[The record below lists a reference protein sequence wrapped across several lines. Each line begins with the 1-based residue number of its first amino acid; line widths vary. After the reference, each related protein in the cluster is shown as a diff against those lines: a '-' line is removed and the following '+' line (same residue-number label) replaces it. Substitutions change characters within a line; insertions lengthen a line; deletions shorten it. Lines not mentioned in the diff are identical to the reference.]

1 MSPEDRD
8 EMRSEVDFSDG
19 VRGKYLARY
28 QRWAGITTAAGPIRI
43 DSPSTGEP
51 SAVKIVL
58 LTSYQG
64 FQTTPQVP
72 RTIAPEASSAAA
84 R

>member
-1 MSPEDRD
+1 MSQENKN

-28 QRWAGITTAAGPIRI
+28 QRWAGITTATGPIQI
-43 DSPSTGEP
+43 DRPSTGEP

-58 LTSYQG
+58 LTSHHG
-64 FQTTPQVP
+64 FQTTSPG
-72 RTIAPEASSAAA
+72 AADHRA
-84 R
+84 GGF